1 VTTSGELG
9 NYDALTGLLTRSGF
23 DLIAEQVIARAAR
36 EAEEISLACFRL
48 IVENGLDELV
58 AAEVREASLLQLSEL
73 LRTELRASDVV
84 SRVDVNE
91 LAVLLPNTNADQA
104 HAVIEQLSSVV
115 AREAL
120 TFNDAFAEVGIST
133 FDPQTRT
140 CDLEA
145 MLDLA
150 HVEVSFTNLCWA

>member
-1 VTTSGELG
+1 MG
-9 NYDALTGLLTRSGF
+9 NYDSRTGLLTRSGF
-23 DLIAEQVIARAAR
+23 ALIAEQVIARAAR
-36 EAEEISLACFRL
+36 ETEQISLASFRL
-48 IVENGLDELV
+48 IVENTLDDSA
-58 AAEVREASLLQLSEL
+58 AAEVRETSILQLSDL

-84 SRVDVNE
+84 ARVDIDE
-91 LAVLLPNTNADQA
+91 LAVLLPNTNAEQA
-104 HAVIEQLSSVV
+104 HTVIEQLSSVV

-120 TFNDAFAEVGIST
+120 TFKDAFAEVGIST

-140 CDLEA
+140 CDLEV